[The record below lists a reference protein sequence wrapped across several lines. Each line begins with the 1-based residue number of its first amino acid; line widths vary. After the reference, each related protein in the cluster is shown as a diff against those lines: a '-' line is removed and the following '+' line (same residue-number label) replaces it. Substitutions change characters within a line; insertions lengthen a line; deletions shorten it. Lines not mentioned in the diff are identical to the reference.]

1 MQSAG
6 SPPEDL
12 ITAPFPGAFGPGSGG
27 GEGEGLE
34 MPPGGCPTQ

>member
-12 ITAPFPGAFGPGSGG
+12 ITAPFPGAFGPGSG
-27 GEGEGLE
+27 EDSEQDPL
-34 MPPGGCPTQ
+34 GGCPTQ